1 MNTFYCI
8 GTLIGEPLISN
19 KEGKKPF
26 CRFNMVIDDC
36 QTVEVKCYDDQA
48 EACAKYLTEHRKVLV
63 IGRAYPDTYN
73 KGQQV
78 YPKLVVKADDIE
90 FLLKKA

>member
-1 MNTFYCI
+1 MNTFFGI
-8 GTLIGEPLISN
+8 GTLIGDPLISI

-26 CRFNMVIDDC
+26 CRFNMMVDGN
-36 QTVEVKCYDDQA
+36 QMVEVKCYDELAD
-48 EACAKYLTEHRKVLV
+48 ACAKFLSENRKVFV
-63 IGRAYPDTYN
+63 KGRVFADSYT